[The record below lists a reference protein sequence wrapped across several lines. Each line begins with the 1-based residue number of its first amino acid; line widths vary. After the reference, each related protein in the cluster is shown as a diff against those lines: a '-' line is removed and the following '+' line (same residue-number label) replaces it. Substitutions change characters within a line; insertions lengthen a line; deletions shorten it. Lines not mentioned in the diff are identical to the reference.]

1 MKVLFVC
8 NANMGR
14 SQVAEASFNQL
25 SSVPAR
31 SAGTRADEIIERAQ
45 PSSRR
50 LKDGGSSAI
59 SYMSEQGVDVSE
71 QLREQ
76 LISEMVQEADK
87 VIVMADDD
95 TWPDYLRNSD
105 KVAVWTIQ
113 DTRGMG
119 PDSARP
125 LYDEIKRR
133 VHELVKEVGVG
144 ASNPTSD
151 SL

>member
-14 SQVAEASFNQL
+14 SQVAEGLFNQL
-25 SSVPAR
+25 SSEPAR
-31 SAGTRADEIIERAQ
+31 SAGTVADAIVERTK
-45 PSSRR
+45 PPSRR
-50 LKDGGSSAI
+50 IKDGGSSAI
-59 SYMSEQGVDVSE
+59 TYMSEQGVDVSE
-71 QLREQ
+71 SLREQ
-76 LISEMVQEADK
+76 LTPEMVQEADK

-105 KVAVWTIQ
+105 KVNVWTIQ

-133 VHELVKEVGVG
+133 VQELFREV
-144 ASNPTSD
+144 A
-151 SL
+151 

>member
-14 SQVAEASFNQL
+14 SQVAEALFNQL
-25 SSVPAR
+25 SGEPAT
-31 SAGTRADEIIERAQ
+31 SAGTRADAIVEMTK

-50 LKDGGSSAI
+50 LKDAGSSAI
-59 SYMSEQGVDVSE
+59 TYMSEQGVDVSE
-71 QLREQ
+71 SLREQ
-76 LISEMVQEADK
+76 LTPELVQEADK

-105 KVAVWTIQ
+105 KVVVWEIQ

-133 VHELVKEVGVG
+133 VQELVRDAG
-144 ASNPTSD
+144 
-151 SL
+151 

>member
-1 MKVLFVC
+1 MKALFVC

-14 SQVAEASFNQL
+14 SQVAEALFNQL
-25 SSVPAR
+25 SSESAG
-31 SAGTRADEIIERAQ
+31 SAGTVADAIVERTNPA
-45 PSSRR
+45 SRR

-59 SYMSEQGVDVSE
+59 TYMSEQGVDVSE
-71 QLREQ
+71 SLREQ
-76 LISEMVQEADK
+76 LTAEMVQEADK

-105 KVAVWTIQ
+105 KVVVWTIE

-133 VHELVKEVGVG
+133 VQELVTQLG
-144 ASNPTSD
+144 
-151 SL
+151 

>member
-14 SQVAEASFNQL
+14 SQVAEALFNQL
-25 SSVPAR
+25 SGEPAT
-31 SAGTRADEIIERAQ
+31 SAGTRADAIVEMTK

-50 LKDGGSSAI
+50 LKDAGSSAI
-59 SYMSEQGVDVSE
+59 TYMSEQGVDVSE
-71 QLREQ
+71 SLREQ
-76 LISEMVQEADK
+76 LTPELVQEADK
-87 VIVMADDD
+87 VIVMADKD

-105 KVAVWTIQ
+105 KIVVWEIQ

-133 VHELVKEVGVG
+133 VQELIKEVG
-144 ASNPTSD
+144 
-151 SL
+151 

>member
-14 SQVAEASFNQL
+14 SQVAEALFNQL
-25 SSVPAR
+25 SDEPAT
-31 SAGTRADEIIERAQ
+31 SAGTRADAIVERTK

-59 SYMSEQGVDVSE
+59 SYMSEQGADISE
-71 QLREQ
+71 KTRDQLT
-76 LISEMVQEADK
+76 SEMVQEADK
-87 VIVMADDD
+87 VIVIADED
-95 TWPDYLRNSD
+95 TWPDYLWNSD
-105 KVAVWTIQ
+105 KVVVWTIQ

-133 VHELVKEVGVG
+133 VQELVTEVG
-144 ASNPTSD
+144 
-151 SL
+151 

>member
-8 NANMGR
+8 NANVGR
-14 SQVAEASFNQL
+14 SQVAEALFSQM
-25 SSVPAR
+25 SGEPAR
-31 SAGTRADEIIERAQ
+31 SAGTRADAALAGSNASGRA
-45 PSSRR
+45 

-76 LISEMVQEADK
+76 LTLEMVQEADK
-87 VIVMADDD
+87 VVVIADED
-95 TWPDYLRNSD
+95 TWPDYLRDSD
-105 KVAVWTIQ
+105 KVVVWEIQ

-133 VHELVKEVGVG
+133 VQELVSEV
-144 ASNPTSD
+144 TK
-151 SL
+151 

>member
-1 MKVLFVC
+1 MKVLYVC

-14 SQVAEASFNQL
+14 SQVAEVLFNQL
-25 SSVPAR
+25 SSEPAR
-31 SAGTRADEIIERAQ
+31 SAGTVADAIVERTKPA
-45 PSSRR
+45 SRR

-59 SYMSEQGVDVSE
+59 AYMSEQGADVSE
-71 QLREQ
+71 KTRDQLTLE
-76 LISEMVQEADK
+76 IVQEADK

-95 TWPDYLRNSD
+95 TWPDYLRNSG
-105 KVAVWTIQ
+105 KVVVWTIQ

-133 VHELVKEVGVG
+133 VQELVREAG
-144 ASNPTSD
+144 
-151 SL
+151 